1 MESGRPC
8 TKLSRRRFL
17 KGAGLSVIGAAGL
30 AAITAGEPS
39 LITKTEAN
47 GGPTEKWPW
56 PYAKLSPEKTAEIAY
71 NDWYRLYCGAA
82 VINSVFSQLR
92 EKVGEPYTS
101 FPIDAFVFLE
111 GGISGWGTVCG
122 SNAGA
127 NIVTNL
133 IIGPRIADSADGMLM
148 GSEIMQWYSDALM
161 PVYVPKN
168 PRVKTELPK
177 TTSNSP
183 LCHISVGKWM
193 KAAGKDLMSPERRDR
208 CARVTASVAYHL
220 IELLNEW
227 SDNEYHT
234 TGVIPSKSCGINSQH
249 NCADCHGSNVPSPP
263 PAAKKS

>member
-1 MESGRPC
+1 MEKGK
-8 TKLSRRRFL
+8 TLEKGFSRRQLF
-17 KGAGLSVIGAAGL
+17 KGAGKLTLGMAGL
-30 AAITAGEPS
+30 AAIASGGLS
-39 LITKTEAN
+39 LLTGAEAT

-82 VINSVFSQLR
+82 VINSLFSQLR
-92 EKVGEPYTS
+92 EKVGEPYRS

-111 GGISGWGTVCG
+111 GGISGWGTICG

-148 GSEIMQWYSDALM
+148 GSEIMQWYSDTPL
-161 PVYVPKN
+161 PVYAPKA
-168 PRVKTELPK
+168 PKVKTEIPK

-193 KAAGKDLMSPERRDR
+193 KAADKELMSPERKDR

-220 IELLNEW
+220 VELMNEW
-227 SDNEYHT
+227 KDARYT
-234 TGVIPSKSCGINSQH
+234 TKGTIPSKSYAINAQH
-249 NCADCHGSNVPSPP
+249 NCTDCHGSNVPAAPSP
-263 PAAKKS
+263 KK